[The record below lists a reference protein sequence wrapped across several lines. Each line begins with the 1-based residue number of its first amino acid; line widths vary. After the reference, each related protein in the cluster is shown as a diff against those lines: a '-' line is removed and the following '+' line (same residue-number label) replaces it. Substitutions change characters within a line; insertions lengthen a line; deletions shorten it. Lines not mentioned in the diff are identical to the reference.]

1 MLGQIPIIVLNMNTK
16 RENGRKAQLSN
27 IKAGKAVSDIVRS
40 TLGPKSMLKM
50 IMDPLGGIVMT
61 NDGNAILREI
71 DVAHPAAKSMIEL
84 SRAQDEEVGD
94 GTTSVII
101 LAGEML
107 AVSEQFFTK
116 EIHPSVVV
124 TGYYKALEDALKFS
138 ENLAIP
144 VDINNKEEV
153 QDIVKSCLGTKFA
166 SKWGNLISDLALKAV
181 NTVYNK
187 DSHVFDCDIKKF
199 ARVEKIPG
207 GLLEDC
213 EVLDGVMINKYMV
226 HPQMRAKIENP
237 RIILLDCPLEYK
249 KGESQTDVEFTKETD
264 FAKTL
269 EEERKEVK
277 ALCDN
282 IIKLKPD
289 VVITEKGVSDLAA
302 HYLQKANISCI
313 RRVKKTDN
321 NRLAK
326 VTGATIVNRPEEL
339 IENDVG
345 TRCGL
350 FEMKKIGDEYWT
362 YFIKCKDPKAC
373 TIALRGAS
381 KDVLNE
387 MERNLQDAMCVGRNI
402 LYEPKL
408 VPGGGAF
415 ELELSYLLLEKSKE
429 IEGITQMPYSAAA
442 RALEA
447 IPRTLAQNCG
457 ADVVRLLTDL
467 RAKHASKDDPN
478 KQFYGI
484 DGNTGKVANMKDIKV
499 FDTLAV
505 RKQTLKTAIESS
517 CMLLRI
523 DDIVSGIKK
532 KEKPSPSPQAQPEEQ
547 PETFGDARDG

>member
-1 MLGQIPIIVLNMNTK
+1 MLGQVPIIVLNMNTK

-27 IKAGKAVSDIVRS
+27 IKAGKAVADIVRS

-71 DVAHPAAKSMIEL
+71 DVVHPAAKSMIEL

-107 AVSEQFFTK
+107 AVSEQFFEK
-116 EIHPSVVV
+116 EIHPSVIV
-124 TGYYKALEDALKFS
+124 TGYYKALEDALKIAES
-138 ENLAIP
+138 LAIP
-144 VDINNKEEV
+144 VDINNQEAV
-153 QDIVKSCLGTKFA
+153 MDIVQSCLGTKFA

-181 NTVYNK
+181 NIVHNK
-187 DSHVFDCDIKKF
+187 ESHVFDCDIKKY

-207 GLLEDC
+207 GLLEEC
-213 EVLDGVMINKYMV
+213 EVLDGIMLNKYMI
-226 HPQMRAKIENP
+226 HPQMRTKIENP

-249 KGESQTDVEFTKETD
+249 KGESQTNVEFTKETD
-264 FAKTL
+264 FTKTL
-269 EEERKEVK
+269 DEERKEVK
-277 ALCDN
+277 AMCDY

-289 VVITEKGVSDLAA
+289 VVVTEKGASDLAA

-313 RRVKKTDN
+313 RRLRKTDN

-339 IENDVG
+339 VEGDVG
-345 TRCGL
+345 TKCGL

-362 YFIKCKDPKAC
+362 YFVKCKDPKAC
-373 TIALRGAS
+373 TICLRGAS
-381 KDVLNE
+381 KDVLHE
-387 MERNLQDAMCVGRNI
+387 MERNLQDAMCVARNI
-402 LYEPKL
+402 LAEAKL

-415 ELELSYLLLEKSKE
+415 ELEVSAQLLEKSKE
-429 IEGITQMPYSAAA
+429 IEGILQMPYAAVA
-442 RALEA
+442 RALEV

-457 ADVVRLLTDL
+457 ADVVRVLTDL
-467 RAKHASKDDPN
+467 RAKHANLEDNDRK
-478 KQFYGI
+478 FYGI
-484 DGNTGKVANMKDIKV
+484 DGNTGKVENMSTIKV
-499 FDTLAV
+499 YDTLAV

-532 KEKPSPSPQAQPEEQ
+532 KEASGPSAPAPQPET
-547 PETFGDARDG
+547 PETFGDSRDG